1 MKSVRTAA
9 LSNQKS
15 FLTHYILV
23 HFNVLGD
30 VEQFLNKQK
39 LAFDF
44 CRLCGVIRFF
54 HPRHN
59 GQWYLTC
66 HVIHATTVAS
76 CCQYVLHASPSG
88 V

>member
-1 MKSVRTAA
+1 M
-9 LSNQKS
+9 
-15 FLTHYILV
+15 
-23 HFNVLGD
+23 LGD
-30 VEQFLNKQK
+30 VEQFLNKTK

-44 CRLCGVIRFF
+44 CRFCVVIRFF

-66 HVIHATTVAS
+66 HVIHATSVAS

-88 V
+88 VWLGYKFPIQTANDDKALIDL